1 MEKQIVKVESL
12 LTVISPGQTVRI
24 MDDTLSRQGAGA
36 SPDEITLFK
45 GSAVKAFRE
54 FAGKGATIKHISPEV
69 ERETGGDAPRYVMHV
84 YIYRD
89 PER

>member
-12 LTVISPGQTVRI
+12 LTVISPQQTVRI
-24 MDDTLSRQGAGA
+24 MDDTLSKQGAGA

-45 GSAVKAFRE
+45 GAAVKAFRE

-69 ERETGGDAPRYVMHV
+69 ERETGSDAPRYVMHV